1 MEWLANLTHGVG
13 NSIEVFGLFF
23 FASLFLSLML
33 TPLSGRFAHYV
44 GAIDQPNDRSV
55 HKLAMPRLG
64 GLGMAAAL
72 GISVLLFLPLNLFIA
87 GFLAG
92 LALIVAVGAA
102 DDISPMK
109 ARYKL
114 AGQIASILLFVG
126 ISGYQVS
133 SFGDLFGAGEVTFGA
148 FASPV
153 VTLLC
158 MLAIMNAMN
167 LSDGLDGLAGG
178 ITAIASLFLGAL
190 AIRTGSWQTLGI
202 LVALGGA
209 VVGFLRYNSH
219 PARMFMGDT
228 GSLLLGYVLAVC
240 CVSLGSG
247 QDASADMPSLAPVT
261 VAIVLFVPLFDA
273 LIVMLRRIV
282 NKTGAFEA
290 DNTHLHHN
298 LIGFGIPHGAVVS
311 VLYLFSFLFGVL
323 ALAVVNMPE
332 LLQILISVG
341 AALLLFAI
349 VEILQR
355 TDPARLFNLGLS
367 IDRWDHMVLRSAGR
381 LVVKSTAVVV
391 PLLLLALV
399 APSLLVGQSL
409 GHWGWLPLALG
420 LLILVS
426 FPWLRRQHHPGLL
439 YGAIYLSIFTLLFSY
454 HVFGIKS
461 IAWLEQYLFC
471 LSMAALVWAA
481 MRFVTRGSKQL
492 YLTTGYEVFLLL
504 ATWGIPVA
512 ILPALTGS
520 QDAEICNVGY
530 AACWQ
535 TIPLLLVMRAYV
547 CRIPKHRK
555 HVILLLVVALF
566 VLGYHYIPGYLVR

>member
-1 MEWLANLTHGVG
+1 MEWFSSITHGVG

-44 GAIDQPNDRSV
+44 GAIDQPNNRSV

-72 GISVLLFLPLNLFIA
+72 GISVLLFLPLSLFIT

-92 LALIVAVGAA
+92 LVLIVAVGVA

-114 AGQIASILLFVG
+114 VGQIVSILLFIA

-133 SFGDLFGAGEVTFGA
+133 SFGDLFGAGEVTFGS
-148 FASPV
+148 FAPL

-202 LVALGGA
+202 LIALGGA

-219 PARMFMGDT
+219 PARMFMGDA

-240 CVSLGSG
+240 SVSLASG
-247 QDASADMPSLAPVT
+247 QDAAADISSLAPVT

-273 LIVMLRRIV
+273 LIVMFRRIV
-282 NKTGAFEA
+282 NKKGAFEA

-298 LIGFGIPHGAVVS
+298 LIGIGIPHGAVVS

-323 ALAVVNMPE
+323 ALAVVNMPD
-332 LLQILISVG
+332 LLQMLISVG

-355 TDPARLFNLGLS
+355 TDPAGLFNLGLS
-367 IDRWDHMVLRSAGR
+367 IERWDHFVLRSAGR
-381 LVVKSTAVVV
+381 LVIKSTTVVV

-399 APSLLVGQSL
+399 APSLFVGQSL
-409 GHWGWLPLALG
+409 SHWGWLPLVLG

-426 FPWLRRQHHPGLL
+426 FPWLRRKHHPGLL
-439 YGAIYLSIFTLLFSY
+439 NGAIYLSIFTLLFFY

-461 IAWLEQYLFC
+461 IAWLEQYLFW
-471 LSMAALVWAA
+471 LSMAALAWAA
-481 MRFVTRGSKQL
+481 LRFVARGSKQL

-512 ILPALTGS
+512 ILPALTGN
-520 QDAEICNVGY
+520 QDAWICNAGY

-535 TIPLLLVMRAYV
+535 TIPMLLVMRAYV
-547 CRIPKHRK
+547 CRLSKHRNF
-555 HVILLLVVALF
+555 VILPMVAALF
-566 VLGYHYIPGYLVR
+566 VLGYPYIPGYLVG